1 MKKILRI
8 FFCAVL
14 VFSTFTLSSTTDIT
28 ILANT
33 SGVNHNEGVPSVF
46 ESSGYP
52 SSIEVP
58 IEIWDQ
64 QQDDIVFQKDK
75 VHGAANSGLVQNQ
88 LVDGKPVP
96 TTSGYLNDDVAHF
109 NDWYETTNNNAYY
122 QGKLKLTLADA
133 NTGKYVYEPIKQNT
147 YLNKNYGLFFPLNDM
162 ATSTA
167 GNVNNVLSDTD
178 LQRARE
184 WQDEAEV
191 RYASKSGKSGVVC
204 EFDDYKIDKSC
215 YIQDFDKHNYHFTTK
230 TQIKFTYVGGEEFN
244 FKGDDDVWVFVGDQA
259 DNGTLVVD
267 LGGSHGAQDGNV
279 TFGKANVSNWNGN
292 IPKTGSTY
300 SSHPGTGRSEIKRD
314 LGMEIGKTYYLT
326 IFQAERNTNGSS
338 FKIETTLTFDQLAV
352 NNVKTAFE
360 EGQRTAVF
368 ENDVINKGGDATNIS
383 HMASWFNSSTT
394 FKNEGEF
401 LNIEEG
407 TDLKT
412 QSFNSIPNKGNL
424 RDLEYAYVDANG
436 DIVDDTW
443 TSIGLS
449 EASNDKNG
457 FKLSKNVPIA
467 GNGAINNGATDTV
480 RFRYKYDISQSDL
493 AADGLYNK
501 FSVKAANSLS
511 GTSVESTQA
520 LGSSLAFKA
529 QVGTETTVAAKKDV
543 MSDVEYETEKVYTE
557 NGQLLIYKYEVVNT
571 GLKDAKQMYLDFSEL
586 TPDNDVQNIA
596 EYLESEAEFEI
607 DEATGMVKL
616 DLAIGEVATF
626 YYERKSPVI
635 GSDTGNVYS
644 SQVSAYQN
652 ASRDSLDGDRT
663 SSSAKATVVIPK
675 VTIEQDY
682 QVYQSDM
689 LPSEHV
695 FSEEAKQVTHGD
707 QVLYKFTLA
716 NKSEEAKNVTFRA
729 FTNESGENIQI
740 DYGRFIDGDGNEVI
754 LHDGQVSLGVGQS
767 ATYYYIG
774 EKLEP
779 TEIHSTYTT
788 YGEMINSLHELVLCT
803 PHEMVV
809 EIDIPKLTIDSTY
822 RSVDDIT
829 SVQNLETLFT
839 ELVSEPEEVLVNQD
853 VVYKVTIENSGN
865 KEGQMDIVAKLNNKQ
880 VTLMD
885 VNKEEVSNEGITVA
899 AKETRTF
906 YFVQHDVNG
915 NPAGLEHTFVANIQ
929 NAHEDFIIEDKT
941 TNQYAVISSP
951 ETSIQQKL
959 AFGPF
964 SSYEEVNEN
973 FSSLSFVS
981 AAKDDELRIPH
992 KQSVVFATKIQNT
1005 GTYVD
1010 KVKLSSIFKQYDTSA
1025 DVTSYLY
1032 VRDNGIF
1039 VSLKDMSDLV
1049 TYEDGAYYLHIQPG
1063 QTTTLY
1069 YLANNVEGSKNDIT
1083 YTLKTSLESEYV
1095 ETDVTSTFKVGTG
1108 YIQLQHVYELLNES
1122 DNASRDI
1129 TYGDSVRHTITLQ
1142 NNGTEAAEVKLHV
1155 VLVSEEMQLQNSL
1168 VESVTKRLLKTGK
1181 LASEDNRSV
1190 YYDDTV
1196 VVPANTSITHTFDHE
1211 MIGGSTQGTNYSV
1224 HASIANEEYPE
1235 VVDADYQNT
1244 SQSYSVSI
1252 PEVTMEQLVAVYDQE
1267 YSYKEQT
1274 YVDEAN
1280 LEVHHQD
1287 TLIYQTKLTNE
1298 SVHEAIIDMTSM
1310 MNEETVELYDANMQ
1324 PMDQSFSLKPNET
1337 IYVYAI
1343 YDVEGLPKS
1352 GKLYEKVDTVHY
1364 TDGYAYQN
1372 KVSDTVEVVVIANPK
1387 IQITSD
1393 YAIYDDAD
1401 DVREQAF
1408 IREQS
1413 KLGLQYSDQLVVRV
1427 HIENIGEYEGEV
1439 HLKDALRS
1447 ASELGTLYDV
1457 NGNELHFDEATD
1469 YSYLLESELF
1479 NEDGASSFTFY
1490 IVSPPLTDEQF
1501 VYECEIDV
1509 EGMDVV
1515 EEEEI
1520 IDREQGDV
1528 IVAIDPN
1535 IAYQVQF
1542 IWSDEDAPF
1551 ESIDGKVDGQN
1562 PTIQVE
1568 ELAVNDIMDQQD
1580 VEDWKIKQI
1589 YQLVQDEKV
1598 EVKEDEI
1605 EITRKSNTI
1614 QVVVEPVV
1622 QPPVLP
1628 SEPEIKNPEVD
1639 DSSNGHASI
1648 DNETKNNAKDTTTN
1662 HVLASNVDTGDR
1674 TNTSVLFLVCLLS
1687 VLVIG
1692 YQIAKRKQ

>member
-1 MKKILRI
+1 MKKILRF

-14 VFSTFTLSSTTDIT
+14 VFSTFTLSNTNDIT

-64 QQDDIVFQKDK
+64 QQDDIVFQKSGIYGDQ
-75 VHGAANSGLVQNQ
+75 NSGLVQDQ

-96 TTSGYLNDDVAHF
+96 SATGYLSHDVAHF
-109 NDWYETTNNNAYY
+109 RDWYESTDNNAYY

-133 NTGKYVYEPIKQNT
+133 NTGKYVYEPVKQNT
-147 YLNKNYGLFFPLNDM
+147 HSKVNYGLFFPLNDM
-162 ATSTA
+162 GSSTA
-167 GNVNNVLSDTD
+167 GNVNNVLSSIE
-178 LQRARE
+178 LQRAQE
-184 WQDEAEV
+184 WQDNAEMQ
-191 RYASKSGKSGVVC
+191 
-204 EFDDYKIDKSC
+204 YKQKNPTGTVATCTKIATDKSSC
-215 YIQDFDKHNYHFTTK
+215 IKTDFDKHNYHFTTK

-267 LGGSHGAQDGNV
+267 LGGSHGPQDGKV
-279 TFGKANVSNWNGN
+279 TFGAANVPNWIGN
-292 IPKTGSTY
+292 VPKTGSTF
-300 SSHPGTGRSEIKRD
+300 STNRGSDSNIIKRD

-326 IFQAERNTNGSS
+326 IFQAERNTSGSS

-401 LNIEEG
+401 LNIIE
-407 TDLKT
+407 DDVPKT
-412 QSFNSIPNKGNL
+412 QSFNSIPDKGNL
-424 RDLEYAYVDANG
+424 KDLEYAYVDVNG
-436 DIVDDTW
+436 DVVNDAW
-443 TSIGLS
+443 TTIGLS
-449 EASNDKNG
+449 KASNDKNG
-457 FKLSKNVPIA
+457 FKLSKYIPIA

-511 GTSVESTQA
+511 GASVESTQA

-529 QVGTETTVAAKKDV
+529 QVGTKTTVAAKKDV
-543 MSDVEYETEKVYTE
+543 INDFDYNVEKTYTE
-557 NGQLLIYKYEVVNT
+557 NGQLLIYKYEIENT

-586 TPDNDVQNIA
+586 TPNSDVHNIA

-635 GSDTGNVYS
+635 GSDAGNVYS

-652 ASRDSLDGDRT
+652 ASKDSLDGDKT

-682 QVYQSDM
+682 QVYQSEK
-689 LPSEHV
+689 LPSAHV
-695 FSEEAKQVTHGD
+695 FNEETKQVTHGD
-707 QVLYKFTLA
+707 QVLYKFTLT
-716 NKSEEAKNVTFRA
+716 NKSEEVKNVTFRA

-740 DYGRFIDGDGNEVI
+740 DYARFIDGDGNEVT
-754 LHDGQVSLGVGQS
+754 LNDGQVSLGVGQS
-767 ATYYYIG
+767 TTYYYIG

-779 TEIHSTYTT
+779 KEIHSTYKT

-853 VVYKVTIENSGN
+853 VVYKVTVENSGN
-865 KEGQMDIVAKLNNKQ
+865 KEGKMDIASELNNKQ

-885 VNKEEVSNEGITVA
+885 VNKEEVSVEGITVA
-899 AKETRTF
+899 AKESRTF
-906 YFVQHDVNG
+906 YFVQNDVNG
-915 NPAGLEHTFVANIQ
+915 NPKGLEHTFTANIQ
-929 NAHEDFIIEDKT
+929 NVHEDFIVEDKA

-959 AFGPF
+959 AFGLF
-964 SSYEEVNEN
+964 STYEEVNEN

-981 AAKDDELRIPH
+981 ATKDDELRIPH
-992 KQSVVFATKIQNT
+992 KQSVVFATKIQNA

-1010 KVKLSSIFKQYDTSA
+1010 KVKLSSIFKQDDKSE
-1025 DVTSYLY
+1025 DVTSHLY

-1039 VSLKDMSDLV
+1039 VSLKDMSELV
-1049 TYEDGAYYLHIQPG
+1049 TYEDGVYYLHVQPG

-1069 YLANNVEGSKNDIT
+1069 YLASNVEGSKNDIT

-1122 DNASRDI
+1122 SDASRDI
-1129 TYGDSVRHTITLQ
+1129 THGDSVRHTITLQ
-1142 NNGTEAAEVKLHV
+1142 NNGTETAEVKLHV

-1168 VESVTKRLLKTGK
+1168 LESVTKRLLKTGK
-1181 LASEDNRSV
+1181 LASEGNTSV

-1224 HASIANEEYPE
+1224 HAFIANEEYPE
-1235 VVDADYQNT
+1235 VVDADYQST

-1252 PEVTMEQLVAVYDQE
+1252 PEVSMEQLVAVYDQE
-1267 YSYKEQT
+1267 YSYEAQA
-1274 YVDEAN
+1274 YVDEAD

-1287 TLIYQTKLTNE
+1287 TLIYQTQLTNE
-1298 SVHEAIIDMTSM
+1298 SVHEAVIDITSM

-1324 PMDQSFSLKPNET
+1324 PLNQSISLKPNET
-1337 IYVYAI
+1337 MYAYAI
-1343 YDVEGLPKS
+1343 YNVEGLPKS

-1364 TDGYAYQN
+1364 TDGHAYQ
-1372 KVSDTVEVVVIANPK
+1372 KEISDTVEVVVIANPK

-1393 YAIYDDAD
+1393 YAIYDDTD
-1401 DVREQAF
+1401 DVREQTF

-1439 HLKDALRS
+1439 HLKDALRR

-1479 NEDGASSFTFY
+1479 TEAGTSFTFY

-1535 IAYQVQF
+1535 LAYHVQY
-1542 IWSDEDAPF
+1542 IWSDEDTPF
-1551 ESIDGKVDGQN
+1551 ESIDGKVDGQD

-1568 ELAVNDIMDQQD
+1568 ELAVNEIMDQQG
-1580 VEDWKIKQI
+1580 VEDWKIKKI

-1598 EVKEDEI
+1598 EVKNDEI
-1605 EITRKSNTI
+1605 EITRKSDTI

-1628 SEPEIKNPEVD
+1628 SDPEIKNPEVD

-1648 DNETKNNAKDTTTN
+1648 DNEIKNNTKDTTTN

-1674 TNTSVLFLVCLLS
+1674 TNTSVLFLVCLSS